1 MSSSCAGSNSPAR
14 ICPLAEI
21 EPIQIMGYA
30 DRLAVR
36 PGEKIAFKVSLE
48 SGADRYRAHIVRL
61 ICGDDRPDGP
71 GFREQ
76 EIDAAVN
83 GEHAGRRQAIDCG
96 SYVLV
101 PGDAALDR
109 PGRFTL
115 AALVWPTL
123 PGTGEQTI
131 LGGGGYRLGLDA
143 DGRLTLHLDGW
154 QLAAKHPLHPRRWYR
169 ILASLDAG
177 KAVIHYEALDRVLG
191 DAGSETCRA
200 KPPAAKDVPTGQPF
214 LIGAHLGE
222 QGHSAGHFNG
232 KIEAPCLVAEA
243 LAPADL
249 AALLDRPRDFPL
261 LAAWDFA
268 RDIETVVIRDI
279 GPRGLHGR
287 AVNLPARGVTGHRWV
302 GPQHQ
307 LARGPGRLRRHPF
320 P

>member
-143 DGRLTLHLDGW
+143 DGRLTLHLGR
-154 QLAAKHPLHPRRWYR
+154 LAACGQAPASSAPLVSHPGEPRCGRGRDPLRGPGSGSGRCRQRDLPRQAAGGQGCPDGSALPHRRPSRRAGPQRRTFQRQDRGALPGGGGSRSCRSGGASGPAAGFPAAGRLGFRPGYRDGGHTGYRPPRPPWPRGQPPGPRRHG
-169 ILASLDAG
+169 ASLG
-177 KAVIHYEALDRVLG
+177 R
-191 DAGSETCRA
+191 
-200 KPPAAKDVPTGQPF
+200 PQP
-214 LIGAHLGE
+214 
-222 QGHSAGHFNG
+222 
-232 KIEAPCLVAEA
+232 
-243 LAPADL
+243 
-249 AALLDRPRDFPL
+249 
-261 LAAWDFA
+261 
-268 RDIETVVIRDI
+268 
-279 GPRGLHGR
+279 
-287 AVNLPARGVTGHRWV
+287 
-302 GPQHQ
+302 Q
-307 LARGPGRLRRHPF
+307 LARGPGRLCRHPF

>member
-14 ICPLAEI
+14 ICPLAEF

-154 QLAAKHPLHPRRWYR
+154 QLAAEHPLHPRRWYR

-177 KAVIHYEALDRVLG
+177 KAVIHYEALDRILG

-222 QGHSAGHFNG
+222 QGHSGGHFNG
-232 KIEAPCLVAEA
+232 KIEAPCLAAEA

-268 RDIETVVIRDI
+268 RDIETVVIRDV

-287 AVNLPARGVTGHRWV
+287 AVNLPARGVTGHRWA
-302 GPQHQ
+302 GRSFSWREAP
-307 LARGPGRLRRHPF
+307 ARLRRHPF